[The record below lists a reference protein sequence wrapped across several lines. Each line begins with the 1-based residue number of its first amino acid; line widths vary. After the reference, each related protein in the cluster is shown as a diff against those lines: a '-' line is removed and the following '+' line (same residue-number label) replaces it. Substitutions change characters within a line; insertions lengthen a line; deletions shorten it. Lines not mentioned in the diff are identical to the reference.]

1 MILTHRI
8 STDEDLQFIVQLPE
22 DKISLFYMFPK
33 ATFPLTIEQL
43 KDVIKSR
50 FDSTVFL
57 INDKI
62 IGYANI
68 YFYDDEKEPYIG
80 NVILSKDYR
89 GKGLGK
95 EIVKTM
101 IHKAMSNHDTNCVK
115 IAVFKSN
122 LSVYN
127 LYKSLCFEEYKTE
140 IRIDFEGNKQELVFM
155 ELNFVN

>member
-8 STDEDLQFIVQLPE
+8 STDEDLQSIVQLPE

-43 KDVIKSR
+43 KEVINNR
-50 FDSTVFL
+50 FDTTVFL
-57 INDKI
+57 LDDQI

-68 YFYDDEKEPYIG
+68 YFYADEKEPYIG

-101 IHKAMSNHDTNCVK
+101 IHKAVSNHDTHRVN

-122 LSVYN
+122 ISVCN
-127 LYKSLCFEEYKTE
+127 LYKSLGFKEYKTE

-155 ELNFVN
+155 GLRIF